1 MNSCVPFIVE
11 AKQSEKAY
19 SVQRRKKMFVQRDF
33 IRFSLKGKERKNE
46 RVLFYS
52 GC

>member
-1 MNSCVPFIVE
+1 MNSCVSFIVE

-19 SVQRRKKMFVQRDF
+19 SVQRRTKMFIQRDF
-33 IRFSLKGKERKNE
+33 MRFSLKAKNKND